1 MSTPRLSKKTPW
13 LATLSVLELRRLF
26 RRVRLSSRP
35 PPRLPDA
42 A

>member
-1 MSTPRLSKKTPW
+1 MSTPPLPKQTPW
-13 LATLSVLELRRLF
+13 LATLSVLELRRLL